1 MANPAIHCLTAIRY
15 RAIMAHVLFRRVRQ
29 VPASVLCTGP
39 AHMTVDRCGTE
50 YMLSAKRRLRLHV
63 NNDRGSVEAYV
74 GKEVLY

>member
-1 MANPAIHCLTAIRY
+1 
-15 RAIMAHVLFRRVRQ
+15 
-29 VPASVLCTGP
+29 
-39 AHMTVDRCGTE
+39 MTVDRCGTE